1 MAGPALSLTLN
12 TDFDPQTGQPVAVA
26 PGIVRVTA
34 PNAGPFT
41 FTGTNSFILGDD
53 RVAVVDPGP
62 ADERHA
68 LALSTAIGGRPVE
81 AVLLTH
87 THGDHSALAARFARE
102 VGAPL
107 WFEGPHRPSRPPRR
121 FERDWVGEHS
131 DYGLQQ
137 DRVLQ
142 DGEVIA
148 LDGLTIEVIAT
159 PGHCANHLC
168 FGLQDRAELL
178 SGDHVMGWNSTMIAV
193 PDGSMADYL
202 RSLRKVEAA
211 RYSRYLPAHGGEIA
225 DGPDFA
231 RLLRLHR
238 EMRNKE
244 IVRAVETG
252 ATSITDLMRAI
263 YPKVPI
269 AVAPAARMTL
279 KAHIEYLADA
289 GQLQVRRRGLGLRL
303 SI

>member
-41 FTGTNSFILGDD
+41 FTGTNSFILGND
-53 RVAVVDPGP
+53 RVVVVDPGP
-62 ADERHA
+62 ADERHVVA
-68 LALSTAIGGRPVE
+68 LGAAIGGRPVE

-102 VGAPL
+102 VGGPL

-131 DYGLQQ
+131 DYGLQP

-148 LDGLTIEVIAT
+148 LDGLAIEVIAT

-168 FGLQDRAELL
+168 FGLQDRPELL

-252 ATSITDLMRAI
+252 ATSITDLMQAI